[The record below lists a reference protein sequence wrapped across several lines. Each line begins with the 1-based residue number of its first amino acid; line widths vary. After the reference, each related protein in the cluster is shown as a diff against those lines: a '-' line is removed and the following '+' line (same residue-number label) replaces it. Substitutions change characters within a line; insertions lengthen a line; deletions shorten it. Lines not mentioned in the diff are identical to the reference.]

1 MLGVWLLNQ
10 YDKDQLE
17 RIRAKLEQ
25 QINKVPERI
34 ANGSIQ
40 ETQAWL
46 RDREEAQKMLRKTNV
61 GAPALLAM
69 ISRLQ

>member
-10 YDKDQLE
+10 YDKDQVE
-17 RIRAKLEQ
+17 RIREQ
-25 QINKVPERI
+25 LAQQVNKVPHRV
-34 ANGSIQ
+34 ANGSVQ

-46 RDREEAQKMLRKTNV
+46 RDREEAQKMLKKTNV
-61 GAPALLAM
+61 AAPALLAM